1 MHPWKWIF
9 KSLQNHAKRDYN
21 KEFKNCFEVLVSLFE
36 HRDEN
41 VELLES
47 SDENLNQFLK
57 FSILQFDSKFNEELI
72 TNGVEII
79 CENVD
84 FSANCEDFK
93 DWYQQ
98 GLTYTDEDPESAL
111 KL

>member
-1 MHPWKWIF
+1 MLKFEEIF
-9 KSLQNHAKRDYN
+9 QFLQNHAKKVYD
-21 KEFKNCFEVLVSLFE
+21 KEFKNWFEVLVLLFE
-36 HRDEN
+36 KSGENIEIIESIDEKFC
-41 VELLES
+41 
-47 SDENLNQFLK
+47 QFLK
-57 FSILQFDSKFNEELI
+57 FSILQFDSKPNEELI
-72 TNGVEII
+72 SNAVEII